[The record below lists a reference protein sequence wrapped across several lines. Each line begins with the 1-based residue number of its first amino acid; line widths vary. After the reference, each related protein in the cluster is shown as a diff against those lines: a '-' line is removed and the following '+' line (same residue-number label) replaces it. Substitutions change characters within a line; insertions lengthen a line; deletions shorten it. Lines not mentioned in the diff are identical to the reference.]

1 MGMIPGTFIVVED
14 APAAKPA
21 EVADSADT
29 EQVDLIE
36 QSRLWLQK
44 LQQFLQ
50 SLYSQSEDNS

>member
-14 APAAKPA
+14 VPVKPA
-21 EVADSADT
+21 DTTDSAVT

-50 SLYSQSEDNS
+50 SLYSQGEDNS